1 MVNVSE
7 ETIYCS
13 HCGAA
18 NKKSAVICTSCE
30 NKIHTKYRPFY
41 DFLKKHTKEELK
53 GSITD
58 TVFSVLGK
66 YLFSHLY
73 GITLSVTI
81 VAATVSG
88 VYAAQPHIEKISAP
102 ATIVEQPTQQP
113 TQQQEQQEPEVVETP
128 FTENDLYTFYHL
140 AGNVDAFADLY
151 RESFPHWGA
160 DGSVYSSADE
170 MYAENN
176 IPNFNFGGVHQMVS
190 SPVSMYIE
198 DPFADNPPASLSS
211 DRYLDEKSAVQGGAC
226 TTAIAKT
233 LLDAGY
239 RVAECNYILADMD
252 GDYDSETHTG
262 GSIIKKLVYKF
273 VYVEHEGEW
282 YIAEDRLIENIGG

>member
-1 MVNVSE
+1 MVNVNE
-7 ETIYCS
+7 EIYYCS
-13 HCGAA
+13 HCGAV
-18 NKKSAVICTSCE
+18 NKKSAYTCTSCE
-30 NKIHTKYRPFY
+30 KKIHTKYRPFC
-41 DFLKKHTKEELK
+41 DFLKKHTKDELK

-58 TVFSVLGK
+58 SLFSALGK

-88 VYAAQPHIEKISAP
+88 VYAAQPHIERISAP
-102 ATIVEQPTQQP
+102 AAVVQQP
-113 TQQQEQQEPEVVETP
+113 IVQPEVKEPEVELKP
-128 FTENDLYTFYHL
+128 FTEDDLYTFYHL

-151 RESFPHWGA
+151 RESNPHWGA

-190 SPVSMYIE
+190 NPVSMYIE
-198 DPFADNPPASLSS
+198 DPFADNPPTSISS
-211 DRYLDEKSAVQGGAC
+211 DRYLDEESAVQGNAC
-226 TTAIAKT
+226 TTDIAKK

-252 GDYDSETHTG
+252 GDYNSETHTG
-262 GSIIKKLVYKF
+262 GSVIKKLIYKF
-273 VYVEHEGEW
+273 VYVEHEGKW
-282 YIAEDRLIENIGG
+282 YVAEDRLVEVAE

>member
-30 NKIHTKYRPFY
+30 KKIHTKYRPFY
-41 DFLKKHTKEELK
+41 DFLKKHTKDELK
-53 GSITD
+53 GSVTD
-58 TVFSVLGK
+58 TVFSALGK

-88 VYAAQPHIEKISAP
+88 VFAAQPHIEKVSEQKAP
-102 ATIVEQPTQQP
+102 AHQQTEQQP
-113 TQQQEQQEPEVVETP
+113 EVKEPETVAEP
-128 FTENDLYTFYHL
+128 FTEDDLYTFYHL
-140 AGNVDAFADLY
+140 AGNVDAFADLN
-151 RESFPHWGA
+151 RESFPHWSA
-160 DGSVYSSADE
+160 DDSVYGSAEE

-176 IPNFNFGGVHQMVS
+176 IPNFNFGGVHEMIS
-190 SPVSMYIE
+190 NPVSMYVE
-198 DPFADNPPASLSS
+198 DPNAEDFPTSISN
-211 DRYLDEKSAVQGGAC
+211 DRYSDEASAVQGEDC
-226 TTAIAKT
+226 TTDIAKA
-233 LLDAGY
+233 LHNAGY
-239 RVAECNYILADMD
+239 RVAECNYILADME
-252 GDYDSETHTG
+252 GDYSTETRSG

-273 VYVEHEGEW
+273 VYVEYEGKW
-282 YIAEDRLIENIGG
+282 YVAEDRLIENISGRW